1 MTPLDEDAFDMLK
14 KITNQKKNLPL
25 NKIIK
30 GNCIESMRSLPDNSI
45 NVIFA
50 DPPYNLQLKNDLS
63 RPDSSKVNGVTEGWD
78 RFNSFEEYD
87 KFTKDWM
94 SEAQRILKP
103 EGTIWVIGSYHN
115 IFRVGNTMQNL
126 GFWILNDIIWH
137 KSNPMPNFKGTRFT
151 NAHETIIWAS
161 KNHNSK
167 YSFNYHAMKSLNEG
181 IQMRSD
187 WYIPI
192 CSGGERIKDSNGNK
206 IHSTQKPEALL
217 YRVLLSSSKKDDVVL
232 DPFFGTGTTGAVA
245 KKLGRNFIGL
255 EREDIYI
262 SAAEKRIKEIDSPDE
277 QFLSTTVSKK
287 TQKRVPFGSLV
298 ENGLIKPGAV
308 LRGPKSLK
316 SKKFMATV
324 RADGSL
330 SMNGESGSIHQMSAK
345 VQGKES
351 SNGWTFWH
359 LEKDGKLELIDDLRT
374 EFLSVNNTNYLE

>member
-14 KITNQKKNLPL
+14 KIINQKKNLPL

-374 EFLSVNNTNYLE
+374 EFLSINNTN

>member
-1 MTPLDEDAFDMLK
+1 MTLHDEDAINMSKETL
-14 KITNQKKNLPL
+14 NENYNLPL

-30 GNCIESMRSLPDNSI
+30 GDCIKSMRSLPDNSI
-45 NVIFA
+45 DVIFA

-78 RFNSFEEYD
+78 RFKSFEEYD
-87 KFTKDWM
+87 KFTKDWI

-115 IFRVGNTMQNL
+115 IFRVGNAMQNL
-126 GFWILNDIIWH
+126 GFWILNDIIWY

-167 YSFNYHAMKSLNEG
+167 YNFNYHAMKSLNEG

-217 YRVLLSSSKKDDVVL
+217 YRVLLSSSKKDDIIL

-262 SAAEKRIKEIDSPDE
+262 NAAKKRIKKIDSPDE

-345 VQGKES
+345 VQGKET
-351 SNGWTFWH
+351 SNGWTFWY
-359 LEKDGKLELIDDLRT
+359 LEKEGKLELIDDLRT
-374 EFLSVNNTNYLE
+374 EFLSINNTN

>member
-115 IFRVGNTMQNL
+115 IFRVGNAMQNL

-187 WYIPI
+187 WHIPI

-374 EFLSVNNTNYLE
+374 EFLSINNTN

>member
-1 MTPLDEDAFDMLK
+1 MTLHDEDAINMSKETLDE
-14 KITNQKKNLPL
+14 NYNLPL

-30 GNCIESMRSLPDNSI
+30 GDSIESKRSLPDNSI
-45 NVIFA
+45 DVIFA

-78 RFNSFEEYD
+78 RFKSFEEYD
-87 KFTKDWM
+87 KFTKDWI

-115 IFRVGNTMQNL
+115 IFRVGNAMQNL

-167 YSFNYHAMKSLNEG
+167 YNFNYHAMKSLNEG

-217 YRVLLSSSKKDDVVL
+217 YRVLLSSSKKDDIIL

-262 SAAEKRIKEIDSPDE
+262 NAAKKRIKEIASPDE

-345 VQGKES
+345 VQGKET

-359 LEKDGKLELIDDLRT
+359 LEKEGKLELIDDLRT
-374 EFLSVNNTNYLE
+374 EFLSINNTN

>member
-1 MTPLDEDAFDMLK
+1 MTLHDEDAINMSKETL
-14 KITNQKKNLPL
+14 NENYNLPL

-30 GNCIESMRSLPDNSI
+30 GDSIESMRSLPDNSI
-45 NVIFA
+45 DVIFA

-78 RFNSFEEYD
+78 RFKSFEEYD
-87 KFTKDWM
+87 KFTKDWI

-115 IFRVGNTMQNL
+115 IFRVGNAMQNL

-167 YSFNYHAMKSLNEG
+167 YNFNYHAMKSLNEG
-181 IQMRSD
+181 TQMRSD

-217 YRVLLSSSKKDDVVL
+217 YRVLLSSSKKDDIIL

-262 SAAEKRIKEIDSPDE
+262 NAAKKRIKKIDSPDE

-345 VQGKES
+345 VQGKET
-351 SNGWTFWH
+351 SNGWTFWY
-359 LEKDGKLELIDDLRT
+359 LEKEGKLELIDDLRT
-374 EFLSVNNTNYLE
+374 EFLSINNTN

>member
-1 MTPLDEDAFDMLK
+1 MTLHDEDAINMSKETLDE
-14 KITNQKKNLPL
+14 NYNLPL

-30 GNCIESMRSLPDNSI
+30 GDSIESMRSLPDNSI
-45 NVIFA
+45 DVIFA

-78 RFNSFEEYD
+78 RFKSFEEYD
-87 KFTKDWM
+87 KFTKDWI

-115 IFRVGNTMQNL
+115 IFRVGNAMQNL
-126 GFWILNDIIWH
+126 GFWILNDIIWY

-167 YSFNYHAMKSLNEG
+167 YNFNYHAMKSLNEG
-181 IQMRSD
+181 TQMRSD

-217 YRVLLSSSKKDDVVL
+217 YRVLLSSSKKDDIIL

-262 SAAEKRIKEIDSPDE
+262 NAAKKRIKEIDSPDE

-345 VQGKES
+345 VQGKET
-351 SNGWTFWH
+351 SNGWTFWY
-359 LEKDGKLELIDDLRT
+359 LEKEGKLELIDDLRT
-374 EFLSVNNTNYLE
+374 EFLSINNTN

>member
-1 MTPLDEDAFDMLK
+1 MTLHDEDAINMSK
-14 KITNQKKNLPL
+14 KTLDENYNLPL

-30 GNCIESMRSLPDNSI
+30 GDSIESMRSLPDNSI
-45 NVIFA
+45 DVIFA

-78 RFNSFEEYD
+78 RFKSFEEYD
-87 KFTKDWM
+87 KFTKDWI

-115 IFRVGNTMQNL
+115 IFRVGNAMQNL

-167 YSFNYHAMKSLNEG
+167 YNFNYHAMKSLNEG

-217 YRVLLSSSKKDDVVL
+217 YRVLLSSSKKDDIIL

-262 SAAEKRIKEIDSPDE
+262 NAAKKRIKKIDSPDE

-345 VQGKES
+345 VQGKET

-359 LEKDGKLELIDDLRT
+359 LEKEGKLELIDDLRT
-374 EFLSVNNTNYLE
+374 EFLSINNTN

>member
-1 MTPLDEDAFDMLK
+1 MTPHDEDAINMSKETLDE
-14 KITNQKKNLPL
+14 NYNLPL

-30 GNCIESMRSLPDNSI
+30 GDSIESMRSLPDNSI
-45 NVIFA
+45 DVIFA

-63 RPDSSKVNGVTEGWD
+63 RPDSSKVNGVTEDWD
-78 RFNSFEEYD
+78 RFKSFEEYD
-87 KFTKDWM
+87 KFTKDWI

-115 IFRVGNTMQNL
+115 IFRVGNAMQNL

-167 YSFNYHAMKSLNEG
+167 YNFNYHAMKSLNEG

-217 YRVLLSSSKKDDVVL
+217 YRVLLSSSKKDDIIL

-262 SAAEKRIKEIDSPDE
+262 NAAKKRIKKIDSPDE

-345 VQGKES
+345 VQGKET

-359 LEKDGKLELIDDLRT
+359 LEKEGKLELIDDLRT
-374 EFLSVNNTNYLE
+374 EFLSINNTN

>member
-1 MTPLDEDAFDMLK
+1 MTPLDEDAFNMSEA
-14 KITNQKKNLPL
+14 ITNQKKDLPL

-30 GNCIESMRSLPDNSI
+30 GNCIDSMISLPDNSI
-45 NVIFA
+45 DVIFA
-50 DPPYNLQLKNDLS
+50 DPPYNLQLKNVLS
-63 RPDSSKVNGVTEGWD
+63 RPDSSKVNGVTEDWD
-78 RFNSFEEYD
+78 RFKSFEDYD
-87 KFTKDWM
+87 QFTKGWM

-161 KNHNSK
+161 KNFSSK
-167 YSFNYHAMKSLNEG
+167 YNFNYQAMKSLNEG
-181 IQMRSD
+181 TQMRSD
-187 WYIPI
+187 WHIPI
-192 CSGGERIKDSNGNK
+192 CSGRERIRDSEGNK

-217 YRVLLSSSKKDDVVL
+217 YRVLLSSSKKGDVIL

-255 EREDIYI
+255 EKESVYI
-262 SAAEKRIKEIDSPDE
+262 KAAEKRIRAIDHPEEISLE
-277 QFLSTTVSKK
+277 TTISKK
-287 TQKRVPFGSLV
+287 AQKRVPFGSLV
-298 ENGLIKPGAV
+298 ENGLIKPGSV
-308 LRGPKSLK
+308 LRGPRNLK

-330 SMNGESGSIHQMSAK
+330 LVNGDSGSIHQMSAK

-359 LEKDGKLELIDDLRT
+359 LEKEGKLELIDDLRT
-374 EFLSVNNTNYLE
+374 EFLNTNSTN